1 MNDKE
6 ISIIEKIIN
15 LVESKLG
22 VAVNTFWPSF
32 IKKHILNAVVTFIW
46 LIIWSTLTITYAGT
60 CFHWPQAQG
69 LENYDIDFVRIFMR
83 VVGCFMCL
91 ATLYSISSAI
101 NQIKYLGN
109 LKYWALRDAMKTFGI
124 TKDDE

>member
-32 IKKHILNAVVTFIW
+32 IKKHILDAVVTFIW
-46 LIIWSTLTITYAGT
+46 LIIWSTLTISYASI
-60 CFHWPQAQG
+60 CFH
-69 LENYDIDFVRIFMR
+69 
-83 VVGCFMCL
+83 
-91 ATLYSISSAI
+91 
-101 NQIKYLGN
+101 
-109 LKYWALRDAMKTFGI
+109 
-124 TKDDE
+124 